1 MSILRFPCQKCGQDY
16 CVCENPPAPTP
27 PPQSTTFKPFEHQ
40 ELGVTHLINNDEA
53 GLFAGMGL
61 GKTAM
66 VLAALDHLIANG
78 DCKGALI
85 VAPLRVS
92 LFTWVEEVAQWDNF
106 KWMKIVSL
114 RTEEGLAAW
123 ERGDAS
129 IYTINYE
136 SLFIPKYG
144 MRDVKANGVVKR
156 KRVQVGDSGM
166 MARLLKGKRASHLP
180 VDTIVW
186 DELSKAKNHKSKR
199 IKEFSQ
205 HRDKFKRHWGLT
217 GTPAP
222 GGYQDLFA
230 QINLLDGGER
240 FGKFITHF
248 LERYFEPV
256 NAFVPAVQRKW
267 RVRQGCA
274 GLIEAKIK
282 DMILTLRSEDWLD
295 IPPTEFIDVGVTL
308 PAKAKATYKK
318 LEKELIVMLKDAKVK
333 AINQAVLVGKLQQV
347 TGGASYGHDL
357 STVIPTD
364 DNKIV
369 TEIHDAKIVALRKLW
384 ESEGKKPMIVATKF
398 IHERQRI
405 LRDIPEAVEFS
416 SDKLDDWNAGKI
428 PLLIAHPASMSHGL
442 NMQHGGSR
450 AVWFTLTYDPQ
461 EYEQLNARV
470 ARTGQKETTK
480 VFHLM
485 VPGTIDDAVLAAI
498 RLKGDVQSGLLKTL
512 KNMQT
517 LANLAKP

>member
-1 MSILRFPCQKCGQDY
+1 MIF
-16 CVCENPPAPTP
+16 T
-27 PPQSTTFKPFEHQ
+27 PFEHQ
-40 ELGVTHLINNDEA
+40 ELGINHLISNDEA

-66 VLAALDHLIANG
+66 TLSAIAHHIANG
-78 DCKGALI
+78 DSKGVLI

-92 LFTWVEEVAQWDNF
+92 LFTWVEEVAQWENF
-106 KWMKIVSL
+106 RWMKIVSL
-114 RTEEGLAAW
+114 RTAEGLAAW
-123 ERGDAS
+123 ERGDAC

-136 SLFIPKYG
+136 SLFIPKYE
-144 MRDVKANGVVKR
+144 MQLVKGKR
-156 KRVQVGDSGM
+156 KKVQVGDSGM
-166 MARLLKGKRASHLP
+166 LARLIKGKRASHLP
-180 VDTIVW
+180 VDTVVW

-199 IKEFSQ
+199 IKEFTKY
-205 HRDKFKRHWGLT
+205 RDKFKRHWGLT

-222 GGYQDLFA
+222 AGYQDLFA
-230 QINLLDGGER
+230 QINLLDGGAR

-267 RVRQGCA
+267 QVRQGCA
-274 GLIEAKIK
+274 GLIEDKIK

-295 IPPTEFIDVGVTL
+295 IPPTEFIDVEVAM
-308 PAKAKATYKK
+308 PAKAKGVYKT
-318 LEKELIVMLKDAKVK
+318 LEKELIVRLEDAKVK

-347 TGGASYGHDL
+347 LGGAVYAHDI
-357 STVIPTD
+357 TQIITTEET
-364 DNKIV
+364 KIV
-369 TEIHDAKIVALRKLW
+369 TEIHDAKIKALRKLW
-384 ESEGKKPMIVATKF
+384 ESEGKQPMIVATKF
-398 IHERQRI
+398 IHERKRI
-405 LRDIPEAVEFS
+405 LEAIPEAIEFS

-428 PLLIAHPASMSHGL
+428 PLLIAHPASMGHGL

-470 ARTGQKETTK
+470 ARTGQKNTTK
-480 VFHLM
+480 IFHLM

-512 KNMQT
+512 KNVQV
-517 LANLAKP
+517 LAAVS

>member
-1 MSILRFPCQKCGQDY
+1 MI
-16 CVCENPPAPTP
+16 
-27 PPQSTTFKPFEHQ
+27 FKPFPHQ
-40 ELGVTHLINNDEA
+40 ALGTTHLINNDEA

-66 VLAALDHLIANG
+66 VLAALSHLISQG

-92 LFTWVEEVAQWDNF
+92 LFTWLEEVAQWEDF
-106 KWMKIVSL
+106 QWMKIVSL
-114 RTEEGLAAW
+114 RTPEGLAAW
-123 ERGDAS
+123 ERGDAC

-136 SLFIPKYG
+136 SLFIPKYKT
-144 MRDVKANGVVKR
+144 VCKE
-156 KRVQVGDSGM
+156 RVQVGDSGM
-166 MARLLKGKRASHLP
+166 MARLLKGKRASQLP
-180 VDTIVW
+180 VDTIIW
-186 DELSKAKNHKSKR
+186 DELSKAKSHKSKR

-205 HRDKFKRHWGLT
+205 YRDKFKRHWGLT

-230 QINLLDGGER
+230 QINLLDGGKR
-240 FGKFITHF
+240 FGKYITHF

-267 RVRQGCA
+267 QVRAGAA
-274 GLIEAKIK
+274 GLIEDKIK
-282 DMILTLRSEDWLD
+282 DMILTLRSEDYLD
-295 IPPTEFIDVGVTL
+295 IPPTEFKDIEVAL
-308 PAKAKATYKK
+308 PAKARTTYKK

-347 TGGASYGHDL
+347 TGGACYGHNL
-357 STVIPTD
+357 STIIATD

-384 ESEGKKPMIVATKF
+384 ESEGKQPMIVATKF
-398 IHERQRI
+398 IHERKRI
-405 LRDIPEAVEFS
+405 LAAIPEAVEFS
-416 SDKLDDWNAGKI
+416 SDKLADWNAGKI
-428 PLLIAHPASMSHGL
+428 PLLIAHPASMGHGL

-470 ARTGQKETTK
+470 ARTGQKEITK
-480 VFHLM
+480 IFHLM
-485 VPGTIDDAVLAAI
+485 IPGTIDDAVLAAI
-498 RLKGDVQSGLLKTL
+498 RLKGRVQSGLLRTL
-512 KNMQT
+512 KNLQT
-517 LANLAKP
+517 LAGLR